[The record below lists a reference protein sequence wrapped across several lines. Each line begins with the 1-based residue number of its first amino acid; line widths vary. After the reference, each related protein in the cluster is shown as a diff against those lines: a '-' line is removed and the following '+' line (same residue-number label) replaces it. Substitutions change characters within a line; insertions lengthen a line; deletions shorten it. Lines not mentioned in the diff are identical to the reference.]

1 MAKVELTIKFTDG
14 AQSTRSESLDIE
26 TSYPGDAAGKH
37 RVAHIL
43 FAELKVAVGQQAAPK
58 HNAVA
63 RRWLDFPNQP
73 AGFDKYFDIQNSQA
87 LWLELANLI
96 MGAEG
101 DLVLAAA
108 FEALEPAEEPSFDDD
123 AAINDLYYVH
133 DRKMALLNQ
142 SVHGLIKVQDLVN
155 RLLHESLGG
164 DLVDTSKTDWER
176 TELTREKIGK
186 GLAAKLAGGAL
197 AKSEFEVISQAL
209 EIPRNTSKGKVAITY
224 RNRLMHHVRP
234 SVDYSMFFS
243 PLESRVG
250 EEIRDVQ
257 GNVVGQRH
265 MLLTRPPVQY
275 HFQELHDALSEYLDA
290 LVAMLE
296 QLSQVE
302 ILRRYTA

>member
-1 MAKVELTIKFTDG
+1 MSKVELTIKFSDG
-14 AQSTRSESLDIE
+14 GQDARSESIDVE
-26 TSYPGDAAGKH
+26 TSYPGDLAGEH
-37 RVAHIL
+37 RVAHLL
-43 FAELKVAVGQQAAPK
+43 FAELKVAVGDQAAPK

-63 RRWLDFPNQP
+63 RRWVDRPSRP
-73 AGFDKYFDIQNSQA
+73 AGLDQYFDVQNSKA
-87 LWLELANLI
+87 LWMELANLI

-101 DLVLAAA
+101 DLILAAV
-108 FEALEPAEEPSFDDD
+108 FKTLEPSEEPSFDDD

-133 DRKMALLNQ
+133 DRKMMLLNQ
-142 SVHGLIKVQDLVN
+142 SVHGLTKVQDLVN

-176 TELTREKIGK
+176 TELTREKIEK

-197 AKSEFEVISQAL
+197 AKSEFDAIRQAL
-209 EIPRNTSKGKVAITY
+209 EIPRNTPRGKVAITY

-250 EEIRDVQ
+250 EVIRDAQ
-257 GNVVGQRH
+257 GNVVGRRH

-275 HFQELHDALSEYLDA
+275 HFQELHEAFSEYLDA

-302 ILRRYTA
+302 ILRR